1 MGTSVMKKTGIMLAM
16 LFLAA
21 TCGCWPWNI
30 KRKPVQPV
38 TLKDYPE
45 LCAAL
50 ERNDLAQAV
59 EGKVLVVAVWTRSC
73 PYCVKEMI
81 PHLKALHG
89 NYHALGLEIVGVNAD
104 DECDRMLLENFI
116 FENRIN
122 YPNIF
127 DDGGIAKELKID
139 GYPTICIFD
148 EKGVLVEDDFDP
160 TDKKGLDE
168 LIAELLITEH
178 EW

>member
-1 MGTSVMKKTGIMLAM
+1 MKKTGIMPAM
-16 LFLAA
+16 LLLAA

-30 KRKPVQPV
+30 KHKPVQPV

-73 PYCVKEMI
+73 PYCVEQTI
-81 PHLKALHG
+81 PHMKALYG
-89 NYHALGLEIVGVNAD
+89 NYHLQGLEIVGINAD
-104 DECDRMLLENFI
+104 SGLDRGALERFI
-116 FENRIN
+116 SENRIN

-127 DDGGIAKELKID
+127 DDGGIAKELKVD

-168 LIAELLITEH
+168 LIAKLLIKEH
-178 EW
+178 ER